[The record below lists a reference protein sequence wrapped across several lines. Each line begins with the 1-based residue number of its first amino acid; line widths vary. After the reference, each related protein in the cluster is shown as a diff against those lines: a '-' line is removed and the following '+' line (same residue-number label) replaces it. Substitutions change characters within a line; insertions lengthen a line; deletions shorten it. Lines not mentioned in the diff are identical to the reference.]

1 LFLAW
6 SWRIASQG
14 TASCYQ
20 VVAHKNLNSFNRKV
34 FIGRSSLAGV
44 RGPEKE
50 QKPRMVASSGNGA
63 AHAE

>member
-1 LFLAW
+1 LAW

-20 VVAHKNLNSFNRKV
+20 VVAHKNLNGFNRKV
-34 FIGRSSLAGV
+34 FIGRTSLAGV
-44 RGPEKE
+44 RGVEKE
-50 QKPRMVASSGNGA
+50 QKPRMVASNGT